1 LTKDVSFKGNDTG
14 NGEAIVNGDLHK
26 NGFNMTLHGFGFQF
40 IGGLPYPESMFTPN
54 TTLYQ
59 IEKAFDNPSNAKI
72 IAELEVEIGLIR
84 NLGLPRAAAI

>member
-1 LTKDVSFKGNDTG
+1 MTKDVSFKGNDTG
-14 NGEAIVNGDLHK
+14 NGEAIVNGDLYK
-26 NGFNMTLHGFGFQF
+26 NCFNMKLHGFGFQY
-40 IGGLPYPESMFTPN
+40 IGGLPYPESMSTPN

-59 IEKAFDNPSNAKI
+59 IEKAFDNPSNAKA